1 MKDPL
6 WVEERDVLAL
16 HERLLSLHGG
26 LAGLRD
32 QALLK
37 SALARPRQH
46 LAYANAPDIVH
57 LAAIYTAALV
67 RNHAFLDG
75 NERIG
80 FLAGILF
87 LERNGYRFHA
97 SEEAAAQAVID
108 LASGHLDEH
117 GYAAFLQANTSVT
130 HPPQL

>member
-1 MKDPL
+1 MD
-6 WVEERDVLAL
+6 ERDVLAL

-32 QALLK
+32 QALLQ

-46 LAYANAPDIVH
+46 LAYATAPDIVH
-57 LAAIYTAALV
+57 LAAVYTAALV

-75 NERIG
+75 NKRIG
-80 FLAGILF
+80 FVAGILF
-87 LERNGYRFHA
+87 LELNGYRFHA
-97 SEEAAAQAVID
+97 SEQAAAQAVID
-108 LASGHLDEH
+108 LAAGHLDEH
-117 GYAAFLQANTSVT
+117 GYSAFLQANTSVT